1 MHTQTLNTGLPK
13 TSKSKAWQA
22 GPAPATATCSPSTPA
37 CQPPLTS
44 PPPSAQTHAEHSVH
58 SVHYRKLRNGKN
70 AVKDQAV
77 GSEKSPETLV
87 CTVQKHVS
95 FEALLGLQQF
105 EKQVRL
111 LSHACCALRHQTR
124 WLELLAVH
132 RTFGHL
138 ELFER
143 GLEASSR
150 CAIFKVWQAGM
161 DERRRSVLRKSDGAS
176 SDAFVTVLSHDGVQ
190 LAFCLI

>member
-1 MHTQTLNTGLPK
+1 MHGKYLALSAKCFTVSLHSVHSAVRMLQD
-13 TSKSKAWQA
+13 
-22 GPAPATATCSPSTPA
+22 
-37 CQPPLTS
+37 
-44 PPPSAQTHAEHSVH
+44 PSALSAQCFHREIGRKHSVH
-58 SVHYRKLRNGKN
+58 SVHYRKLCNGKN
-70 AVKDQAV
+70 AGKDQAV
-77 GSEKSPETLV
+77 GSEKSLETHE
-87 CTVQKHVS
+87 CNVQKHVS

-124 WLELLAVH
+124 WLELLAVR

-143 GLEASSR
+143 GLDASSR